1 MGEIRSESLCERI
14 EIRII
19 YGASPLVAEIP
30 PPRAYAAHLTATDDR
45 LRNTDQ
51 LRYAF
56 WQTKS
61 NSARCFGDCVS
72 GKLRETSPQDQSEFG
87 NPLAIFIR
95 DPDRHVR
102 ESRKST
108 RRFDELP

>member
-19 YGASPLVAEIP
+19 YGALPLVAEIP

-56 WQTKS
+56 W
-61 NSARCFGDCVS
+61 
-72 GKLRETSPQDQSEFG
+72 
-87 NPLAIFIR
+87 
-95 DPDRHVR
+95 
-102 ESRKST
+102 
-108 RRFDELP
+108 